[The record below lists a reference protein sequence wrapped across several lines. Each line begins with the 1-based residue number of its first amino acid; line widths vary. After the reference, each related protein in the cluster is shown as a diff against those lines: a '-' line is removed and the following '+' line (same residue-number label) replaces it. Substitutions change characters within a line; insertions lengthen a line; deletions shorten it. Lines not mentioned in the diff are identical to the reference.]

1 MERMVRRWP
10 SMTEEEVQR
19 LFDTASPEEYA
30 HGGLGEGV
38 YAFPYAE
45 SLVGKSF
52 RFLFPEGREVS
63 YYLEALHTLVWE
75 EGGEKHCEF
84 YQGHER
90 EPGVYFVQHT
100 CHGSVPPRAR
110 TLVID
115 AENGLV
121 TLCEAK
127 FGNGVEAREIAHQ
140 FSFGR
145 VDGSPDPG
153 YRHHLTSRLVGKAIY
168 WTYHESMP
176 PIKHIYSSEY
186 YYTYVMK
193 MGDRCWMASNP
204 ADFVQIRDNLFIF
217 SFLEER
223 QAGTQGFFLINLD
236 TLRDVGSFLGINSEG
251 KFESYTVGAK
261 GEETTMYTY
270 LSE

>member
-1 MERMVRRWP
+1 MERMIRRWP
-10 SMTEEEVQR
+10 SLTAEEVQS
-19 LFDTASPEEYA
+19 LFDNASPEQYA
-30 HGGLGEGV
+30 HGGLGEGE

-45 SLVGKSF
+45 DLVGKTF
-52 RFLFPEGREVS
+52 RFVFPDVREMS
-63 YYLEALHTLVWE
+63 YQIDGLHCLTWKE
-75 EGGEKHCEF
+75 NGQPHTEY
-84 YQGHER
+84 YQGHSPEQ
-90 EPGVYFVQHT
+90 GIYFIQHT
-100 CHGSVPPRAR
+100 VKGSVPPQAH

-115 AENGLV
+115 ADAGLV
-121 TLCEAK
+121 TLCEAR
-127 FGNGVEAREIAHQ
+127 FGNGVEAREVAHQ

-145 VDGSPDPG
+145 IDGCPDPG
-153 YRHHLTSRLVGKAIY
+153 YRHRYTNKLVGKAIY
-168 WTYHESMP
+168 WTYHQGMP

-186 YYTYVMK
+186 YYTYVMQ

-204 ADFVQIRDNLFIF
+204 ADFVQIRDNLVIF

-251 KFESYTVGAK
+251 HFECYTVGAK

-270 LSE
+270 LG

>member
-10 SMTEEEVQR
+10 SLTVEEVQN
-19 LFDTASPEEYA
+19 LFDSSSPEEYA
-30 HGGLGEGV
+30 HGGLGEGE

-45 SLVGKSF
+45 SLIGKSF
-52 RFLFPEGREVS
+52 RFEFSEGRIVTYHFES
-63 YYLEALHTLVWE
+63 LHTLIWE
-75 EGGEKHCEF
+75 ENGEEHSEY
-84 YQGHER
+84 YQGHEP
-90 EPGVYFVQHT
+90 EQGIYFVQHV
-100 CHGSVPPRAR
+100 CKGSVPPQAH

-115 AENGLV
+115 AEKGLV

-127 FGNGVEAREIAHQ
+127 FGNGIEAREVAHRFFFGCIA
-140 FSFGR
+140 
-145 VDGSPDPG
+145 GSPDPG
-153 YRHHLTSRLVGKAIY
+153 YRHHFTSRLVGKAIY
-168 WTYHESMP
+168 WTYHEGMP

-186 YYTYVMK
+186 YYTYVMQMK
-193 MGDRCWMASNP
+193 DRCWMASNP

-251 KFESYTVGAK
+251 KFECYTVGAK
-261 GEETTMYTY
+261 GKETTMYTY
-270 LSE
+270 LSK

>member
-84 YQGHER
+84 YQGHEP

-193 MGDRCWMASNP
+193 MGGTAAGWPRTQP
-204 ADFVQIRDNLFIF
+204 TLFRSGTISL
-217 SFLEER
+217 SFLSWKSDR
-223 QAGTQGFFLINLD
+223 PGP
-236 TLRDVGSFLGINSEG
+236 RDSF
-251 KFESYTVGAK
+251 
-261 GEETTMYTY
+261 
-270 LSE
+270 